1 MFTMASDCSQE
12 AVLVFLQGKGGKA
25 TNADLIE
32 HFKFVFP
39 GESQERAAV
48 RKTFKSYVDHVAFV
62 KTEGEVKYV
71 CLKKR
76 FRGSERLDPEDL
88 LPRYPHASDGRSDAA
103 GEAQPPD
110 SSYGSSGQV
119 RVDADL
125 TTASTSAGEADSSEG
140 PQLVCSVEE
149 AEMGN
154 GDSFKR
160 DKRESKKKQVG
171 HGPEIPEISVT
182 NASPLPAEGSSFN
195 MPGPVQTGTTGPV
208 PTGGVGLKPGDRL
221 VEAEALSPEVLEE
234 GEHGNVVAR
243 SRAPSRQLESDDD
256 EEEED
261 GDEGQSDTC
270 SLSGSEGLCSPKGSR
285 KHFMEAMMNRSPQPR
300 RSTVTKGSVYLSSR
314 TDSDSASLVSSCP
327 DDRTPVA
334 LDPLEHEW
342 MMCALDGEWGSM
354 HPLLTT
360 EPSLILRK
368 DFVTGFT
375 CLHWAAKRGNPE
387 LMALIFNFA
396 KQNDTPVSVD
406 ARSNAGYTPLHV
418 AAMHNH
424 MEVVKLL
431 VGAYSADVEVRD
443 YSGRKACQYLT
454 DSVSVDIQDII
465 GAYERSDPE
474 DACRGAGGRWRFS
487 KALQSNLKPLRL
499 LNPND
504 EGDSVDGEARPSQ
517 KVLRRKSSLSRMKPE
532 LHRLRLRTS
541 QIVHRMS
548 FREPEESGG
557 SGKGSLKSR
566 PKTHFFG

>member
-1 MFTMASDCSQE
+1 MFTMASDCTQE

-110 SSYGSSGQV
+110 S
-119 RVDADL
+119 R
-125 TTASTSAGEADSSEG
+125 ADSSEG

-208 PTGGVGLKPGDRL
+208 PT
-221 VEAEALSPEVLEE
+221 
-234 GEHGNVVAR
+234 
-243 SRAPSRQLESDDD
+243 
-256 EEEED
+256 
-261 GDEGQSDTC
+261 
-270 SLSGSEGLCSPKGSR
+270 GSEGLCSPKGSR

-487 KALQSNLKPLRL
+487 KALQSNLRPLRL
-499 LNPND
+499 FNPND

>member
-1 MFTMASDCSQE
+1 MFTMASDCTQE

-103 GEAQPPD
+103 
-110 SSYGSSGQV
+110 
-119 RVDADL
+119 
-125 TTASTSAGEADSSEG
+125 
-140 PQLVCSVEE
+140 
-149 AEMGN
+149 
-154 GDSFKR
+154 
-160 DKRESKKKQVG
+160 
-171 HGPEIPEISVT
+171 
-182 NASPLPAEGSSFN
+182 EGSSFN

-261 GDEGQSDTC
+261 GYEGQSDTC